1 MNSKQKFTAFLPI
14 KLTSERVYNKNFRLI
29 AGKPLFFYILNT
41 LTNINLIDEI
51 VIDFDDKQVVT
62 EVQKYFKNIKFI
74 KRNKNLLDPYESLNN
89 LIFSN
94 ISNFKNEYIIQTH
107 VTNPLLKGETIQT
120 ALLSFL
126 EVDQPMFSVSKF
138 KSRFY
143 NHNLKPLNHS
153 LEKLLPTQKL
163 KPLYEENSNF
173 YIFSKKQFLEKKNRI
188 NEKSKIFEISKLESF
203 DIDDEEDFE
212 IVTKLLESNRL

>member
-14 KLTSERVYNKNFRLI
+14 KLISERVYNKNFRLI

-74 KRNKNLLDPYESLNN
+74 KRNENLLDPYESLNN